1 MQFCPFLVSF
11 WEAGIQAAKQDE
23 KNYSANG
30 RKQCQGWAEG
40 DRKPEGESPPVA
52 TYVLPIGFFKVFIE
66 SVSLLF
72 SWSQRPDLNRGPTDY
87 ESVALPT
94 ELRWPKRGR
103 PYRSLRSNT
112 SGEITTV
119 ELTGKDR
126 INLKTH
132 YHAVVAHLQFHLTLS
147 QQHLSAD
154 MRQHHSL

>member
-87 ESVALPT
+87 ESDSNPT
-94 ELRWPKRGR
+94 PYYSRLYHIPISTCIYAAPIKCLFSLLLR
-103 PYRSLRSNT
+103 
-112 SGEITTV
+112 
-119 ELTGKDR
+119 
-126 INLKTH
+126 
-132 YHAVVAHLQFHLTLS
+132 ATL
-147 QQHLSAD
+147 
-154 MRQHHSL
+154 

>member
-87 ESVALPT
+87 ESVALPA
-94 ELRWPKRGR
+94 ELQRRGAR
-103 PYRSLRSNT
+103 PCGLEEMEFYPLPARKSSSRRPS
-112 SGEITTV
+112 V
-119 ELTGKDR
+119 
-126 INLKTH
+126 
-132 YHAVVAHLQFHLTLS
+132 
-147 QQHLSAD
+147 
-154 MRQHHSL
+154 